1 MAFTAKDVQAL
12 RETTGAGMMMCK
24 KALEASDGDMKKA
37 IDYLREKGL
46 AAAAKKADRIAAE
59 GMVFAKA
66 ADNSGVIVEVNSETD
81 FVAKNIDF
89 QKFVSDVADVILRDR
104 PADVDALQNC
114 KWLDGNNTVADM
126 LREKILTIGEN
137 IKIRRFKIFEGGVNV
152 AYIHMGGKIGV
163 LLNIIADGIKENA
176 KVLEIGHDIA
186 LQIAAMSPSW
196 LSREDVTDEILGK
209 EKEILLAQ
217 AINEGK
223 PQQIAEKIVLGKLK
237 KFYSENCL
245 LEQAFVKDDS
255 ITVGKYV
262 ENTEKEL
269 GGKIRISGFV
279 RFEKGEGLEK
289 RTDNF
294 ADEVAKM
301 SK

>member
-1 MAFTAKDVQAL
+1 
-12 RETTGAGMMMCK
+12 GMMMCK

-196 LSREDVTDEILGK
+196 LSREDVNDEILGK

>member
-196 LSREDVTDEILGK
+196 LSREDVTDEILGRK
-209 EKEILLAQ
+209 ILLAQ
-217 AINEGK
+217 AINGQTAANSGENCTWK
-223 PQQIAEKIVLGKLK
+223 TKEILLGKL
-237 KFYSENCL
+237 S
-245 LEQAFVKDDS
+245 A
-255 ITVGKYV
+255 
-262 ENTEKEL
+262 
-269 GGKIRISGFV
+269 
-279 RFEKGEGLEK
+279 
-289 RTDNF
+289 
-294 ADEVAKM
+294 
-301 SK
+301 